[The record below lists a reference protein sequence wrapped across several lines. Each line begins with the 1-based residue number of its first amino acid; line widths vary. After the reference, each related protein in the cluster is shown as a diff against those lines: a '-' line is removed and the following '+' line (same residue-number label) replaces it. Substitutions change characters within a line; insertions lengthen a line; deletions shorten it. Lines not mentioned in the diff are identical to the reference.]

1 MLGYLVCVPSFQFFL
16 RAGLILF
23 SCLLVMEFP
32 ADAQIYVDNDGGP
45 NSGILEFSLSGQKNS
60 SFYIPEDFP
69 ATFAVSGNLL
79 YAVSEPLGANSDSL
93 SVYNAST
100 GSLLQS
106 NLITGL
112 ASYSMAVSGN
122 DLYIGSNVG
131 TVGIFNASTGSF
143 EDLVAGSS
151 YITRF
156 AVGGNTLYGVE
167 QSSPGSY
174 TYNIYTFNATTG
186 AQTSS
191 TPLVTGLYG
200 ASDSGLS
207 FLEIFSMSK
216 ARGRSLVIITARGR
230 LASTTQQRELRST
243 PLSSRDYRIR
253 RTSLSMETTSSSTPM
268 MSFRSTPPAACW
280 SVPMCFPISM
290 AESSTWQWLP
300 SPLPTR
306 CSSWA
311 WACSLFWVFVLD
323 GFDGATCSKSPAN
336 SVSPK
341 VIGPPGEISAP
352 RHPPAKSLS

>member
-1 MLGYLVCVPSFQFFL
+1 
-16 RAGLILF
+16 
-23 SCLLVMEFP
+23 MEFP

-200 ASDSGLS
+200 ASDSRPVVSGNLLYVESQGPIVGNYYSAGSIGVYNATTGAPINASLLTGLS
-207 FLEIFSMSK
+207 DPTNL
-216 ARGRSLVIITARGR
+216 SLYGNDLFVDTDDVV
-230 LASTTQQRELRST
+230 QE
-243 PLSSRDYRIR
+243 Y
-253 RTSLSMETTSSSTPM
+253 TTSGVLVSSN
-268 MSFRSTPPAACW
+268 
-280 SVPMCFPISM
+280 V
-290 AESSTWQWLP
+290 LP
-300 SPLPTR
+300 N
-306 CSSWA
+306 
-311 WACSLFWVFVLD
+311 
-323 GFDGATCSKSPAN
+323 FDGGILDLA
-336 SVSPK
+336 V
-341 VIGPPGEISAP
+341 AP
-352 RHPPAKSLS
+352 EPSTNAMLVVGLGLLAFLGIRSRRVRRGDLL